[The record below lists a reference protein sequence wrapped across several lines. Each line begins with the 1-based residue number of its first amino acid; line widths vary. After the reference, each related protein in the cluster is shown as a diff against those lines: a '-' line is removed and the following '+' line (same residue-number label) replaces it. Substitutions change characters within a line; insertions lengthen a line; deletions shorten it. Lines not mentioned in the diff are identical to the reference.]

1 MEELTDMSEVEL
13 QYQNFISGLK
23 GKLGKIDPSFALEL
37 MRLQNTLK
45 YEKPLVTLQVCYDN
59 EVDLEKKRIE
69 LDKQFACIST
79 SYITEKLECPDAK
92 KVLKVQCLANLET
105 ILELSKDKD
114 IKSINAEASLG
125 SF

>member
-1 MEELTDMSEVEL
+1 MSEVEL
-13 QYQNFISGLK
+13 QFKNFTIGLK
-23 GKLGKIDPSFALEL
+23 GKLGKVDTSLALEI
-37 MRLQNTLK
+37 MKHQNTLK

-59 EVDLEKKRIE
+59 EVDLEKKRVE

-92 KVLKVQCLANLET
+92 KVLKIQCLADLET

-114 IKSINAEASLG
+114 IKSITGSASLG

>member
-1 MEELTDMSEVEL
+1 MSEIES
-13 QYQNFISGLK
+13 QFKNFTIGLK
-23 GKLGKIDPSFALEL
+23 GKLGKVDTSFALEL
-37 MRLQNTLK
+37 MRLQNTLE

-69 LDKQFACIST
+69 LDKQFGCIST
-79 SYITEKLECPDAK
+79 SYIKEKLECPNAK

-114 IKSINAEASLG
+114 IRSINAEASLG